1 MNGPTFLAFMDDD
14 KYWGDYLFGDD
25 AEIKLDGDVV
35 NMENFT
41 TSHISEN
48 SKVIILGGTVEKS
61 DMTTKSFKSF
71 FAEWQRNQHMRTI
84 TVKCSDKEYDNLVG
98 IIELHGGKI
107 V

>member
-1 MNGPTFLAFMDDD
+1 MNGPTFLAFLDDD

-48 SKVIILGGTVEKS
+48 SKVIILGGTVEKF
-61 DMTTKSFKSF
+61 DMTTKSFKTF
-71 FAEWQRNQHMRTI
+71 FDAWLRKQSERTI
-84 TVKCSDKEYDNLVG
+84 TVKCSDKDYKSLVAL
-98 IIELHGGKI
+98 IKSYGGKI